1 MTEFE
6 NIGTEAGNM
15 EDALLRY
22 CAGEA
27 DETERNRVE
36 IWLQESDEHRRL
48 FRQIALLLMA
58 AEVEDN
64 PARRHVDEALRKV
77 HGRMRRR
84 MAVRL
89 FKGLQRVAALLFL
102 PLLGVLVFL
111 YMELDAETGH
121 MVEVRTNPGM
131 QTTVTLPD
139 SSTVV
144 LNSSSCLTYPER
156 FAGKKR
162 EVTLTG
168 EGYFSVRKDAGR
180 HFVVHTLDNACI
192 EVLGTEFNVDA
203 YAEERTVRT
212 TLVSGRVSFTYRDSC
227 KQGTVLMQPGE
238 RLIYAA
244 DADTI
249 GLQRVNVDVET
260 AWKDGKLI
268 FRKTP
273 FEDILRMLGRR
284 YNVRFVLKNEA
295 LKTHA
300 FTGEFEGEF
309 LPRVLEKF
317 SLSSNIT
324 FRQVKTTDVRE
335 EKQIIEVY

>member
-1 MTEFE
+1 MAEIE
-6 NIGTEAGNM
+6 NLE
-15 EDALLRY
+15 EVLLRY

-27 DETERNRVE
+27 DATERIRVE
-36 IWLQESDEHRRL
+36 AWLQESDEHCRL
-48 FRQIALLLMA
+48 FRQVALLSMA
-58 AEVEDN
+58 AEVEVN

-77 HGRMRRR
+77 HAQMRRR
-84 MAVRL
+84 VYGKL
-89 FKGLQRVAALLFL
+89 LNGLQRVAALLFL
-102 PLLGVLVFL
+102 PLLGALAFL
-111 YMELDAETGH
+111 YLELDAKTERL
-121 MVEVRTNPGM
+121 VEVRTNPGM
-131 QTTVTLPD
+131 QTIVVLPD
-139 SSTVV
+139 ESTVV
-144 LNSSSCLTYPER
+144 LNASSCLTYPER
-156 FAGKKR
+156 FSGKLR

-168 EGYFSVRKDAGR
+168 EGYFSVKKDADKR
-180 HFVVHTLDNACI
+180 FVVHTLSHSSI
-192 EVLGTEFNVDA
+192 EVHGTEFNVDA

-212 TLVSGRVSFTYRDSC
+212 TLVSGRVSFIYRDSC

-238 RLIYAA
+238 RLVYSA

-284 YNVRFVLKNEA
+284 YNVKFVLKNEA
-295 LKTHA
+295 LKAHS

-309 LPRVLEKF
+309 LPRVLERF
-317 SLSSNIT
+317 SLSSNIM
-324 FRQVKTTDVRE
+324 FRHVENRDTRE

>member
-6 NIGTEAGNM
+6 NIETETGNM
-15 EDALLRY
+15 EDVLLRY
-22 CAGEA
+22 CGGEA
-27 DETERNRVE
+27 DEAERVRVE

-48 FRQIALLLMA
+48 FRQVALLSMA

-64 PARRHVDEALRKV
+64 PARRHVDAALRKV
-77 HGRMRRR
+77 HGRMHRQT
-84 MAVRL
+84 AIRL
-89 FKGLQRVAALLFL
+89 FKGLQRVAALFFL

-111 YMELDAETGH
+111 YMELNAETGR

-131 QTTVTLPD
+131 QTTVVLPD

-162 EVTLTG
+162 EVTLRG
-168 EGYFSVRKDAGR
+168 EGYFSVRKDASR
-180 HFVVHTLDNACI
+180 HFVVHTLNNACI

-203 YAEERTVRT
+203 YVEERTVRT

-227 KQGTVLMQPGE
+227 KQGMVLMQPGE

-284 YNVRFVLKNEA
+284 YNVKFVLKNEA
-295 LKTHA
+295 LKAHA

-324 FRQVKTTDVRE
+324 FRQVKTTDERE

>member
-1 MTEFE
+1 M
-6 NIGTEAGNM
+6 
-15 EDALLRY
+15 LRY

-144 LNSSSCLTYPER
+144 LNSSS
-156 FAGKKR
+156 
-162 EVTLTG
+162 
-168 EGYFSVRKDAGR
+168 
-180 HFVVHTLDNACI
+180 
-192 EVLGTEFNVDA
+192 
-203 YAEERTVRT
+203 
-212 TLVSGRVSFTYRDSC
+212 
-227 KQGTVLMQPGE
+227 
-238 RLIYAA
+238 
-244 DADTI
+244 
-249 GLQRVNVDVET
+249 
-260 AWKDGKLI
+260 
-268 FRKTP
+268 
-273 FEDILRMLGRR
+273 
-284 YNVRFVLKNEA
+284 
-295 LKTHA
+295 
-300 FTGEFEGEF
+300 
-309 LPRVLEKF
+309 
-317 SLSSNIT
+317 
-324 FRQVKTTDVRE
+324 
-335 EKQIIEVY
+335 

>member
-1 MTEFE
+1 
-6 NIGTEAGNM
+6 M
-15 EDALLRY
+15 EETLLRY
-22 CAGEA
+22 CTGEA
-27 DETERNRVE
+27 DAAERARVE
-36 IWLQESDEHRRL
+36 AWLQESDEHRRL
-48 FRQIALLLMA
+48 FRQVALLAVA
-58 AEVEDN
+58 AEVEAN
-64 PARRHVDEALRKV
+64 PARRHVDEALRKA
-77 HGRMRRR
+77 HARMHRHTAIRF
-84 MAVRL
+84 L
-89 FKGLQRVAALLFL
+89 KGLQRVAALLFL
-102 PLLGVLVFL
+102 PLLGALVFL
-111 YMELDAETGH
+111 YMELHGEEER
-121 MVEVRTNPGM
+121 MVEVRTHPGM
-131 QTTVTLPD
+131 QTTVVLPD
-139 SSTVV
+139 DSKVV
-144 LNSSSCLTYPER
+144 LNSSSCLRYPER
-156 FAGKKR
+156 FTAKCR

-168 EGYFSVRKDAGR
+168 EGYFSVRKEAGR
-180 HFVVHTLDNACI
+180 RFVVHTLDNACI

-212 TLVSGRVSFTYRDSC
+212 TLVSGRVSFIYRDSC

-238 RLIYAA
+238 RLVYSA

-284 YNVRFVLKNEA
+284 YNVKFVLKNEA
-295 LKTHA
+295 LKAHS

-309 LPRVLEKF
+309 LPRVLERF

-324 FRQVKTTDVRE
+324 FRHVENRDTRE

>member
-1 MTEFE
+1 
-6 NIGTEAGNM
+6 M

-27 DETERNRVE
+27 DEAERARVE

-48 FRQIALLLMA
+48 FRQVALLSMA

-77 HGRMRRR
+77 HARMRRQ
-84 MAVRL
+84 AVIRL

-102 PLLGVLVFL
+102 PVLGALVFL
-111 YMELDAETGH
+111 YMELNAETGR

-131 QTTVTLPD
+131 QTTVVLPD

-156 FAGKKR
+156 FSGKSR

-168 EGYFSVRKDAGR
+168 EGYFSVRKEAGKR
-180 HFVVHTLDNACI
+180 FVVHTLDNACI

-203 YAEERTVRT
+203 YAEERVVRT
-212 TLVSGRVSFTYRDSC
+212 TLVSGQVSFTYRDSC

-238 RLIYAA
+238 RLVYAA
-244 DADTI
+244 NADTI
-249 GLQRVNVDVET
+249 GLQQVNVDVET

-284 YNVRFVLKNEA
+284 YNVKFVLKNEA
-295 LKTHA
+295 LKVHA
-300 FTGEFEGEF
+300 FTGEFEVEF

-324 FRQVKTTDVRE
+324 FKQVETADVRE

>member
-6 NIGTEAGNM
+6 NIETETGNM
-15 EDALLRY
+15 EDVLLRY
-22 CAGEA
+22 CGGEA
-27 DETERNRVE
+27 DEAERVRVE

-48 FRQIALLLMA
+48 FRQVALLSMA
-58 AEVEDN
+58 AEVEDS

-77 HGRMRRR
+77 HGRMHRQT
-84 MAVRL
+84 AIRL

-111 YMELDAETGH
+111 YMELNAETGR

-131 QTTVTLPD
+131 QTTVVLPD

-156 FAGKKR
+156 FAGNSR

-168 EGYFSVRKDAGR
+168 EGYFSVRKDGGKR
-180 HFVVHTLDNACI
+180 FVVHTLDNTCI

-203 YAEERTVRT
+203 YAEERMVRT

-244 DADTI
+244 DADTV

-284 YNVRFVLKNEA
+284 YNVKFVLKNEA
-295 LKTHA
+295 LKAHA

-324 FRQVKTTDVRE
+324 FRQVKTTNERE